1 MSKIRAQHPD
11 VERGEE
17 QGVLSFLDEIRRRE
31 APVVRKLLWQSAAA
45 ALRL

>member
-1 MSKIRAQHPD
+1 MPKIRAQHPD

-17 QGVLSFLDEIRRRE
+17 QGELSFLDEIRRRE
-31 APVVRKLLWQSAAA
+31 APVVRKLLGQSAAA